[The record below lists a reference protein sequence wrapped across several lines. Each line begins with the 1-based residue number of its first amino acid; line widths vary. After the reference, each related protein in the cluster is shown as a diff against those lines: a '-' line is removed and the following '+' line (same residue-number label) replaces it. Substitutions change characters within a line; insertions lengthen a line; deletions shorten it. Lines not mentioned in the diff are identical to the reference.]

1 LTFNEVRHFS
11 DDEQTFLRGLADQAT
26 LAMANAWLFSQVHA
40 KQQQLRHLTQ
50 KLVIVQEEERQHI
63 SRELH
68 DQAGQVLVA
77 LQISLSLLKQ
87 HLPPGDE
94 LAGQRLDE
102 AIDLAENV
110 LDDIRRLAHALRPPM
125 MDERGLNGILEGLC
139 KEFARYTQLD
149 INYQGI
155 DISTLSDTTPTSL
168 YRFLQEA
175 LTNAAKHAQAKQI
188 LVRLSQQPGRI
199 CLSVEDDG
207 IGFNLQDGQLSNGIG
222 LLGMRERVEMLGGL
236 IEIDSQPGRGTRL
249 VAMVPSESI
258 LHSFE
263 STPSPESY

>member
-1 LTFNEVRHFS
+1 
-11 DDEQTFLRGLADQAT
+11 
-26 LAMANAWLFSQVHA
+26 
-40 KQQQLRHLTQ
+40 
-50 KLVIVQEEERQHI
+50 
-63 SRELH
+63 
-68 DQAGQVLVA
+68 
-77 LQISLSLLKQ
+77 
-87 HLPPGDE
+87 
-94 LAGQRLDE
+94 
-102 AIDLAENV
+102 
-110 LDDIRRLAHALRPPM
+110 
-125 MDERGLNGILEGLC
+125 
-139 KEFARYTQLD
+139 
-149 INYQGI
+149 
-155 DISTLSDTTPTSL
+155 LSDTTPTSL